1 MQPLLPILIGLLAV
15 VALVALV
22 AQRTRIPAPVL
33 LALGGVLLG
42 LVPGLPKVD
51 LDPDLILLGFLPPL
65 LYSDAF
71 RASWNDFRR
80 WLRPILMLAV
90 GLVAATTLAVGFV
103 LHALVPDV
111 PLPACFL
118 LGAIVSPT
126 DTVAVQAVIER
137 LRIPRRMTAVLGGE
151 ALVNDATGLFG
162 VQLGVAALAGG
173 TFGAKSFALDFLW
186 IGGGGLLA
194 GVVIGVLGVLANRR
208 ARHTEL
214 LFVLSLLAPYLAFLT
229 AHAAH
234 ASGVVAVVVAGFIV
248 SWRIQDIP
256 PGSRVALYTT
266 WELLTSVLNAFCFV
280 LIGLET
286 PRLLIETRAACG
298 TSGLLLAGGAVA
310 ATVIAVRILWTFP
323 GAYLPLALLP
333 RLRAREG
340 GYPNWRAVTVVSW
353 CGIRGVISLAAA
365 LSVPLTL
372 GSEPFPGRETIV
384 ACTLAVIVITLLVQA
399 PTLNL
404 LIGWLGLSDE
414 NTTAVEVRMAREAV
428 LKAGIEKLDEFCS
441 EKSCP
446 LSVHHWRTQ
455 MMDELLSLKAA
466 DTEERDQARGRHE
479 VSQEVRR
486 AVAKAHAAELLRLRD
501 KGELNDVTYM
511 DLLLELDREN
521 PEYLQA
527 GTGSPGA

>member
-1 MQPLLPILIGLLAV
+1 MQPLLPVLIGLLAV

-22 AQRTRIPAPVL
+22 APRTRIPAPVL

-42 LVPGLPKVD
+42 LVPGLPLLK

-65 LYSDAF
+65 LYSDSF

-90 GLVAATTLAVGFV
+90 GLVAVTTLAVGFV
-103 LHALVPDV
+103 LHALLPEL
-111 PLPACFL
+111 PLAACFL

-137 LRIPRRMTAVLGGE
+137 LRIPRRMTAILGGE
-151 ALVNDATGLFG
+151 SLVNDATGLFG
-162 VQLGVAALAGG
+162 VQLGIAAIAGG
-173 TFGAKSFALDFLW
+173 TFGARSFALDFLW
-186 IGGGGLLA
+186 IGGGGVLA
-194 GVVIGVLGVLANRR
+194 GVIVGALGVLANRR
-208 ARHTEL
+208 ARQTEL

-234 ASGVVAVVVAGFIV
+234 SSGVVAVVVAGFIV

-280 LIGLET
+280 LIGVET
-286 PRLLIETRAACG
+286 PGLLRDSHAVCG
-298 TSGLLLAGGAVA
+298 TQGLLVAGGAVA
-310 ATVIAVRILWTFP
+310 LTVIVVRILWTFP
-323 GAYLPLALLP
+323 GAYLPLLLSP
-333 RLRAREG
+333 KLRQREG
-340 GYPNWRAVTVVSW
+340 GYPKWQSVTVVSW

-365 LSVPLTL
+365 LSVPVML
-372 GSEPFPGRETIV
+372 GSEPFPGRETIIS
-384 ACTLAVIVITLLVQA
+384 CTLAVILITLFVQA
-399 PTLNL
+399 PTLHL

-414 NTTAVEVRMAREAV
+414 DTTAIEIRKAREAV

-441 EKSCP
+441 DVSCP

-455 MMDELLSLKAA
+455 MMDELLSLKAS
-466 DTEERDQARGRHE
+466 DKEEREKARGRHE
-479 VSQEVRR
+479 VSKEVHR
-486 AVAKAHAAELLRLRD
+486 AVAQAHAAELLKLRD
-501 KGELNDVTYM
+501 KGELNDVTYL

-527 GTGSPGA
+527 NTHGA

>member
-1 MQPLLPILIGLLAV
+1 MEPLLPVLIGLLAI

-22 AQRTRIPAPVL
+22 APRTRVPPPAL
-33 LALGGVLLG
+33 LAFGGMLLG
-42 LVPGLPKVD
+42 FVPGLPRLK

-65 LYSDAF
+65 LYSDSF
-71 RASWNDFRR
+71 STSWNDFRR

-103 LHALVPDV
+103 LHALLPDV
-111 PLPACFL
+111 PLLACFL

-126 DTVAVQAVIER
+126 DTVAVQAVLER

-151 ALVNDATGLFG
+151 SLVNDATGLFG
-162 VQLGVAALAGG
+162 VQLFVAAIAGG
-173 TFGAKSFALDFLW
+173 RFGAGNLALDFLW
-186 IGGGGLLA
+186 IGGGGVLA
-194 GVVIGVLGVLANRR
+194 GVAVGALGVLANRR
-208 ARHTEL
+208 ARQTEL

-234 ASGVVAVVVAGFIV
+234 ASGVIAVVVAGFIV

-266 WELLTSVLNAFCFV
+266 WELLTGVLNGFCFV

-286 PRLLIETRAACG
+286 PGLLIETRAACG
-298 TSGLLLAGGAVA
+298 TQGLLLAGGAVA
-310 ATVIAVRILWTFP
+310 ATVILVRVLWTFP
-323 GAYLPLALLP
+323 GAYLPLLFLP
-333 RLRAREG
+333 RIRAREG

-365 LSVPLTL
+365 LSVPVMV
-372 GSEPFPGRETIV
+372 GSEAFPGRETIV
-384 ACTLAVIVITLLVQA
+384 ACTLAVILITLFVQA
-399 PTLNL
+399 PTLHL

-414 NTTAVEVRMAREAV
+414 DTTETEVRKAREAV

-441 EKSCP
+441 ETSCP

-455 MMDELLSLKAA
+455 MMDELLSLKAS
-466 DTEERDQARGRHE
+466 DKEERDNARGRHE

-521 PEYLQA
+521 PEYLQSA
-527 GTGSPGA
+527 SGAHGG

>member
-1 MQPLLPILIGLLAV
+1 MQPLLPVLIGLLAV
-15 VALVALV
+15 VALAALV
-22 AQRTRIPAPVL
+22 APKTRVPAPVL
-33 LALGGVLLG
+33 LSLGGVLLG
-42 LVPGLPKVD
+42 LVPGVPLLR
-51 LDPDLILLGFLPPL
+51 LDPELILLGFLPPI

-71 RASWNDFRR
+71 RASWTDFRR

-103 LHALVPDV
+103 LHALLPAL

-162 VQLGVAALAGG
+162 VQLFIAALAGG
-173 TFGAKSFALDFLW
+173 TFGARNLVLDFVW
-186 IGGGGLLA
+186 IGGGGVLA
-194 GVVIGVLGVLANRR
+194 GVVVGGLGVLANRR
-208 ARHTEL
+208 ARGTDL

-234 ASGVVAVVVAGFIV
+234 SSGVVAVVVAGFIV

-256 PGSRVALYTT
+256 PSSRVALYTT
-266 WELLTSVLNAFCFV
+266 WELMTSVLNAFCFV
-280 LIGLET
+280 LIGVET
-286 PRLLIETRAACG
+286 P
-298 TSGLLLAGGAVA
+298 GLLLDFHAVSGTHGLLVTGSVVA
-310 ATVIAVRILWTFP
+310 LTVIVVRIVWTFP
-323 GAYLPLALLP
+323 GAYLPILLLP
-333 RLRAREG
+333 RLRKKEG
-340 GYPNWRAVTVVSW
+340 GYPSWRAVTVVSW

-365 LSVPLTL
+365 LSVPEMA
-372 GSEPFPGRETIV
+372 GSEPFPGRETIIG
-384 ACTLAVIVITLLVQA
+384 CTLAVILITLFVQA
-399 PTLNL
+399 PTLHL

-414 NTTAVEVRMAREAV
+414 DTTEHEVRKAREAV
-428 LKAGIEKLDEFCS
+428 LKAGIDKLDEFCS
-441 EKSCP
+441 ETSCP

-455 MMDELLSLKAA
+455 MMDELLSMKAS
-466 DTEERDQARGRHE
+466 DKEERDNARTRHE
-479 VSQEVRR
+479 VSQEVHR
-486 AVAKAHAAELLRLRD
+486 AVAAAHAAELLRLRD

-511 DLLLELDREN
+511 DLLLELDRES

-527 GTGSPGA
+527 GSVTHAS

>member
-1 MQPLLPILIGLLAV
+1 MQPLLPVLIGLLAV

-22 AQRTRIPAPVL
+22 AQRTRVPAPVL

-42 LVPGLPKVD
+42 LLPGLPLLR

-65 LYSDAF
+65 LYADSF
-71 RASWNDFRR
+71 SASWNDFRR

-90 GLVAATTLAVGFV
+90 GLVAVTTLVVGFV
-103 LHALVPDV
+103 LHALLPEV

-151 ALVNDATGLFG
+151 SLVNDATGLFG
-162 VQLGVAALAGG
+162 VQLGIAALAGG
-173 TFGAKSFALDFLW
+173 TVGAKSFALDFLW
-186 IGGGGLLA
+186 IGGGGVLA
-194 GVVIGVLGVLANRR
+194 GVVVGFLGVLANAR
-208 ARHTEL
+208 ARQTQL
-214 LFVLSLLAPYLAFLT
+214 LFVLSLLAPYIAFLT

-256 PGSRVALYTT
+256 PASRVALYTT

-286 PRLLIETRAACG
+286 PGLLRESHAAGG
-298 TSGLLLAGGAVA
+298 TQALLLAGGAVA
-310 ATVIAVRILWTFP
+310 ATVIVVRILWTFP
-323 GAYLPLALLP
+323 GAYVPLFLMP

-365 LSVPLTL
+365 LSVPVMLD
-372 GSEPFPGRETIV
+372 GEPFPGRETIV
-384 ACTLAVIVITLLVQA
+384 SCTLAVILITLLVQA
-399 PTLNL
+399 PTLQF
-404 LIGWLGLSDE
+404 LIAWLGLSDE
-414 NTTAVEVRMAREAV
+414 DATAQEIRKARESV
-428 LKAGIEKLDEFCS
+428 LKAGIEKLDEYCS

-455 MMDELLSLKAA
+455 MMDELLSLKAS
-466 DTEERDQARGRHE
+466 DTEERERARGRHE
-479 VSQEVRR
+479 VSKDVRR
-486 AVAKAHAAELLRLRD
+486 EVAKAHAAELLRLRD

-527 GTGSPGA
+527 GAAGGGG

>member
-1 MQPLLPILIGLLAV
+1 MTPLLPVLIGLLTV

-22 AQRTRIPAPVL
+22 AQRTRIPPPVL

-42 LVPGLPKVD
+42 FLPGLPRLR

-65 LYSDAF
+65 LYSDSF
-71 RASWNDFRR
+71 RASWTDFRR
-80 WLRPILMLAV
+80 WLRPILMLAI

-103 LHALVPDV
+103 LHALLPEI

-137 LRIPRRMTAVLGGE
+137 LRIPRRMTAILGGE
-151 ALVNDATGLFG
+151 SLVNDATGLFG
-162 VQLGVAALAGG
+162 VQLGIAALAGG
-173 TFGAKSFALDFLW
+173 TFGAKSFTLDFLW
-186 IGGGGLLA
+186 IGGGGVLA
-194 GVVIGVLGVLANRR
+194 GVLVGALGVLANKR
-208 ARHTEL
+208 ARGTEL

-248 SWRIQDIP
+248 SWRIQDVAP
-256 PGSRVALYTT
+256 SARVALYTT
-266 WELLTSVLNAFCFV
+266 WELLTGVLNAFCFV

-286 PRLLIETRAACG
+286 PGLLMETRAAYG
-298 TSGLLLAGGAVA
+298 TTGLLVAGCAVA
-310 ATVIAVRILWTFP
+310 ATVIVVRILWTFP
-323 GAYLPLALLP
+323 GAYLPLLVMP
-333 RLRAREG
+333 KLRAHEG
-340 GYPNWRAVTVVSW
+340 GYPSWSGVAVVSW

-365 LSVPLTL
+365 LSVPVML
-372 GSEPFPGRETIV
+372 GSEPFPGREVIIS
-384 ACTLAVIVITLLVQA
+384 CTLTVILITLFVQA
-399 PTLNL
+399 PTLQL
-404 LIGWLGLSDE
+404 LIGWIGLSDE
-414 NTTAVEVRMAREAV
+414 DTSAAEIRHARESV
-428 LKAGIEKLDEFCS
+428 LKAGIAKLDEFCS
-441 EKSCP
+441 ETSCP

-455 MMDELLSLKAA
+455 MMDELLSLKAS
-466 DTEERDQARGRHE
+466 DKEEREKARGRHE
-479 VSQEVRR
+479 VSKEVHR
-486 AVAKAHAAELLRLRD
+486 AVAAAHAAELLKLRD

-527 GTGSPGA
+527 AGTHGG